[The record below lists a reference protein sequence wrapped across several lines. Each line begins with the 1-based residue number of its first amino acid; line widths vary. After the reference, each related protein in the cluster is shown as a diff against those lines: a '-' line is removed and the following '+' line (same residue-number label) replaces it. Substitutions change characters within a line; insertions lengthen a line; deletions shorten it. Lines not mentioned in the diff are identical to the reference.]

1 MRPRAR
7 QAGPI
12 LQPTSQLDRLPGH
25 LEISC
30 TRSAWALQA
39 PLQEGAPTSLSSQL
53 GQRIRVLR
61 ETLSLTQE
69 KLANKAGISVSFVS
83 MIERGD
89 RTPHVE
95 TLVAISDAL
104 GITVSQLF
112 LGLNAPPADIG
123 QGQDLSLMAYLG
135 TLRLSPGDVK
145 ALLAVAKA
153 MFGGRS

>member
-1 MRPRAR
+1 
-7 QAGPI
+7 
-12 LQPTSQLDRLPGH
+12 
-25 LEISC
+25 
-30 TRSAWALQA
+30 
-39 PLQEGAPTSLSSQL
+39 
-53 GQRIRVLR
+53 
-61 ETLSLTQE
+61 
-69 KLANKAGISVSFVS
+69 